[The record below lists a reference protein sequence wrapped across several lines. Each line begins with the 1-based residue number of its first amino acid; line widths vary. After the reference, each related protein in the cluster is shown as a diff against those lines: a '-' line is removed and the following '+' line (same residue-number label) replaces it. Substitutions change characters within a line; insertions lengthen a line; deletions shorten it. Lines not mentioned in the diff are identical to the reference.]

1 MYTEK
6 EVVDWALSEGLSE
19 KEFEELLTGLKGEVT
34 WSDEAE
40 PAVIQPPPVP
50 QDEVPKELSYF
61 DQKVGEIKSILGG
74 LSRDKPPVEEAA
86 PTLDATIDTSQ
97 GPVGT
102 NLTGR
107 DEFLNDQ
114 GTRST
119 ELSKTFK
126 GPDGLWHNYP
136 SIHGGVQLETDNEVR
151 DKWLADGKKDPETG
165 VDYSKGYATVEE
177 AEAAAQGRSDTIQPS
192 NLADSFAREEA
203 PTYGVQGQLHDELD
217 MMESGTISPAGRLGD
232 APDTGVGFF
241 DRTTANI
248 GIGANKFWGGLGGII
263 ESKWGEQTLGRGMQK
278 YARERILE
286 LRKTFPPELLEEMD
300 TPLVVPDPEGEGPF
314 HWTGYKL
321 NPDLE
326 NKLAATYGK
335 AISQLPHMAATRGT
349 GAGLTK
355 TVYPA
360 LTKIVDKL
368 PLSVVKKLFK
378 PLTGYK
384 WAYPFTQLAKK
395 EIKDK
400 AIGGGAGAI
409 GFGISEGLMSGG
421 FSRTEV
427 GHAIRHAPK
436 EMLEQSPLYQKLLEE
451 NGYRH
456 DVATEMFSDEL
467 SARAMRDV
475 TITTAMLGAP
485 LGIYFGKLLLYSPD
499 SLVKRLISGGL
510 GEMGQE
516 IPQDFMESII
526 TEVAKGDAGMP
537 VREIDKII
545 AQALEAGVIS
555 IAPGSGAAVIMGS
568 GKPMDDKIDALKKHY
583 ERTFLETELEGR
595 GTGSR
600 GFYRGPA
607 TMTVDDGVTGPKE
620 IEMEEVPPPVE
631 EEKPPVEESEEARQL
646 RIETQKKIDKK
657 EEELRQKRIDEEE
670 AEREKS
676 RIREKEDEQRRIE
689 TIKKKEEE
697 MIGGNILGSIEGEA
711 NLLILAG

>member
-1 MYTEK
+1 
-6 EVVDWALSEGLSE
+6 
-19 KEFEELLTGLKGEVT
+19 
-34 WSDEAE
+34 
-40 PAVIQPPPVP
+40 
-50 QDEVPKELSYF
+50 
-61 DQKVGEIKSILGG
+61 
-74 LSRDKPPVEEAA
+74 
-86 PTLDATIDTSQ
+86 
-97 GPVGT
+97 
-102 NLTGR
+102 
-107 DEFLNDQ
+107 
-114 GTRST
+114 
-119 ELSKTFK
+119 
-126 GPDGLWHNYP
+126 
-136 SIHGGVQLETDNEVR
+136 
-151 DKWLADGKKDPETG
+151 
-165 VDYSKGYATVEE
+165 
-177 AEAAAQGRSDTIQPS
+177 
-192 NLADSFAREEA
+192 
-203 PTYGVQGQLHDELD
+203 
-217 MMESGTISPAGRLGD
+217 
-232 APDTGVGFF
+232 
-241 DRTTANI
+241 
-248 GIGANKFWGGLGGII
+248 
-263 ESKWGEQTLGRGMQK
+263 
-278 YARERILE
+278 
-286 LRKTFPPELLEEMD
+286 
-300 TPLVVPDPEGEGPF
+300 
-314 HWTGYKL
+314 
-321 NPDLE
+321 
-326 NKLAATYGK
+326 
-335 AISQLPHMAATRGT
+335 
-349 GAGLTK
+349 
-355 TVYPA
+355 
-360 LTKIVDKL
+360 
-368 PLSVVKKLFK
+368 
-378 PLTGYK
+378 
-384 WAYPFTQLAKK
+384 
-395 EIKDK
+395 
-400 AIGGGAGAI
+400 
-409 GFGISEGLMSGG
+409 
-421 FSRTEV
+421 TEV

-436 EMLEQSPLYQKLLEE
+436 EMLEKSPLYQKLLEE
-451 NGYRH
+451 NEYRH

-526 TEVAKGDAGMP
+526 TEVAKGEAGMP

-620 IEMEEVPPPVE
+620 IEIEEVPPPVE

-697 MIGGNILGSIEGEA
+697 EKQERERKKQEEEEEEKRRSDPKLVREDVKEAIPTDKPMTPESKRKIEGILRKATDEARKEGEQELEKGTIKRVEVIKSKTSDKKKRLDELKRLRAQKKTEEPLGEPAATNEENVLTENLNKAQKEYDDFHRLNPDALEFIRQGKVILKRDGSLHGAEPTYASIERNFYKVRDNLRAAKEELKRGKAQTKFGEPKA
-711 NLLILAG
+711 ETDEDAEIAA